1 MYKSI
6 KIQNNDN
13 NLIQIS
19 NFNFAN
25 KSQVKDRKINKKYK
39 IISKNLK
46 NVSLNILKNNN
57 KNPKILNLGNNY
69 VTEFHLIKYRPKR
82 LTKLKEQG
90 SSQIPITEM
99 GGNSF
104 ELEKVNKS
112 VDKKIILNNKTGTN
126 LFSDLINDK
135 NGMNNFSDNEFKS
148 FYILKF
154 AKNSEEFNKLKNFND
169 LMNENMNKRIYDEYF
184 EKLSKLIETQNK
196 LYFNSIEYNPNN
208 FNLNENYQNNNTLNT
223 PSYNSIIPTI
233 NFNETA
239 KNRTRNNSVQDIQ
252 NIFSNTSNN
261 INLTKYSNSINNTY
275 LTTLSTFNP
284 SNFSNFNK
292 NMKSIFS
299 TWSDILTN
307 FTKFIVHIL
316 KEISAYKVDNLNLR
330 KKNISDETQL
340 NKVTKEYEELKRYVN
355 KFDISNKIY
364 SQMHKENKIAELKKA
379 FLLKENDYKLR
390 IYKLEDEI
398 KGLTTLLDQNKIY
411 YNKYLDLSKEI
422 GKNRRE
428 NENLKM
434 KFHKELQENNLQ
446 ILVEKDLREEL
457 DLKIEKLNNELN
469 EMHEEKND
477 EKKINVEM
485 QSLIKKL
492 RIEINE
498 KEENIMMLNEELE
511 SYIRK
516 YNEEKSK
523 YFTTLKDLKLLEH
536 KIKLDNELKMAK
548 EIENQKENEKQE
560 EKKEKASDNSKAIKK
575 NESNKNDKN
584 SGSTKI
590 NDIQNKK

>member
-13 NLIQIS
+13 HLIQIS
-19 NFNFAN
+19 NFGN
-25 KSQVKDRKINKKYK
+25 KSQVKERKLNKKYK

-46 NVSLNILKNNN
+46 NVSLNILKNHN
-57 KNPKILNLGNNY
+57 KNPKILSLGNNY

-90 SSQIPITEM
+90 TSQIPITEM

-104 ELEKVNKS
+104 ELEKVSKS
-112 VDKKIILNNKTGTN
+112 VDKKIIFNNKTGTN
-126 LFSDLINDK
+126 LFSDIINDK
-135 NGMNNFSDNEFKS
+135 NVLNNFSDNEFKS
-148 FYILKF
+148 YYILKF
-154 AKNSEEFNKLKNFND
+154 AKNSEEFNKLKNYNE
-169 LMNENMNKRIYDEYF
+169 LMNENMSKRIFEEYF

-208 FNLNENYQNNNTLNT
+208 INLNDNYQSISS
-223 PSYNSIIPTI
+223 PIISSYNSIIPAI
-233 NFNETA
+233 NFNETP

-261 INLTKYSNSINNTY
+261 INSTKYNNNSINNTY

-292 NMKSIFS
+292 NLKSLFS
-299 TWSDILTN
+299 TWSEILTN

-316 KEISAYKVDNLNLR
+316 KEISVYKVDNLNLR

-340 NKVTKEYEELKRYVN
+340 NKVTKEFEELKRYVN

-364 SQMHKENKIAELKKA
+364 SQMHKENKLAELKKA
-379 FLLKENDYKLR
+379 FLLKENEYKLR
-390 IYKLEDEI
+390 IYKLEAEI
-398 KGLTTLLDQNKIY
+398 KGLTTLLEQNKIY
-411 YNKYLDLSKEI
+411 YNKFIDLSKEI

-428 NENLKM
+428 NENLKI

-498 KEENIMMLNEELE
+498 REENIMMLNEELE
-511 SYIRK
+511 IYIRK
-516 YNEEKSK
+516 YNEEKLK
-523 YFTTLKDLKLLEH
+523 YFATLKDLKLLEN
-536 KIKLDNELKMAK
+536 KVKLDNELRMKK
-548 EIENQKENEKQE
+548 EIENQKENEKQA
-560 EKKEKASDNSKAIKK
+560 EKASDNSKSKQK
-575 NESNKNDKN
+575 NKDNKTDKNNKSNK
-584 SGSTKI
+584 T
-590 NDIQNKK
+590 NDIQNKNNKI